1 MSKYR
6 IESKFVRLVS
16 LVLILSTLFL
26 CACNKGESP
35 EVSTEAADG
44 SGEINTNTTTTT
56 TTTSDTEQK
65 PEPEPALDMISM
77 TFSSIGNGSVK
88 DNSKTQYEVDEK
100 TGIVT
105 VKHGGT
111 DSLYNAAKYCV
122 LFQFNDPS
130 VMEAKYKYVRVI
142 YSAKNPEGA
151 DSVALKIR
159 DNAVGGASD
168 VTLATI
174 TSDTDGFVVSN
185 VEQMAISSLS
195 RLLDGTYDTW
205 LFETNLEGGEYCIKG
220 VYFFKSYDEAKKLTV
235 EYADKLMAEEQK
247 KAEEEAAKI
256 TRVSMDFSEG
266 GNVTMKTNQ
275 YTHDAS
281 SVADGVITVSK
292 SEERL
297 YSTTRYMTI
306 PKFNQQKMISAQ
318 HKYIRV
324 LYSVEN
330 PAGLSSVPVLL
341 RATATGETITLVS
354 GAYNTNGYT
363 LSDTASM
370 SNGIISAFILQNDV
384 AIIFDTNTDGGVF
397 RVKGVYFFATQQE
410 ADAFTVE
417 NAVTVELPSE
427 LNPVGS
433 NYPALT
439 LGTNGSCAYTN
450 TKNTNYTPDVA
461 TNSIKINYSGETVM
475 EWASTRYLIK
485 VKFPSEKLLDSSYK
499 YVRIAYCAA
508 NPTGESSVDLV
519 LRTDGTDENDII
531 AATVTAATD
540 GFVLSDAIEL
550 NTQLLNRWINGNH
563 NSLFFKTA
571 TDGGE
576 YYVYGIYFFDSMTEA
591 QAANLSDL
599 MGT

>member
-1 MSKYR
+1 MNPYR
-6 IESKFVRLVS
+6 IKSKLVNFIS
-16 LVLILSTLFL
+16 MLLILSTLFL
-26 CACNKGESP
+26 CACNNGDS
-35 EVSTEAADG
+35 S
-44 SGEINTNTTTTT
+44 EIPTDTSDS
-56 TTTSDTEQK
+56 TSDTTTNTPDVNSGTEPDPE

-88 DNSKTQYEVDEK
+88 ENSKTQYELDEK

-122 LFQFNDPS
+122 LFQFNDAG
-130 VMEAKYKYVRVI
+130 VMDAKYKYVRVI

-174 TSDTDGFVVSN
+174 TTDTDGFVVSN
-185 VEQMAISSLS
+185 AEQMAVSSLS

-220 VYFFKSYDEAKKLTV
+220 VYFFKTFDEAQKLTV

-247 KAEEEAAKI
+247 KAEEEASKI
-256 TRVSMDFSEG
+256 SLVSMDFSEN
-266 GNVTMKTNQ
+266 GNVTLKTNQ
-275 YTHDAS
+275 YTHDAN
-281 SVADGVITVSK
+281 SVVDGVITVSRGAEK
-292 SEERL
+292 L

-306 PKFNQQKMISAQ
+306 PKFKQEKMISVQ

-341 RATATGETITLVS
+341 RATASGETITMAS

-363 LSDTASM
+363 LTDTATM

-384 AIIFDTNTDGGVF
+384 AIIFDTNAEGGVF
-397 RVKGVYFFATQQE
+397 RVKGVYFFATKQE

-417 NAVTVELPSE
+417 NTVTVELPSG
-427 LNPVGS
+427 LNPADS

-450 TKNTNYTPDVA
+450 TKNTQYAPDAA
-461 TNSIKINYSGETVM
+461 TQSIKINYSGETVM
-475 EWASTRYLIK
+475 EWSSTRYLIK
-485 VKFPSEKLLDSSYK
+485 VKFPSAKLLDSSYK

-508 NPTGESSVDLV
+508 NPTDEGSVDLI
-519 LRTDGTDENDII
+519 LRTDGTGDNDVI
-531 AATVTAATD
+531 AATVTSATN
-540 GFVLSDAIEL
+540 GFVLSDAVEL
-550 NTQLLNRWINGNH
+550 NSQLLNRWVNGNH

-571 TDGGE
+571 KDGGE

-591 QAANLSDL
+591 QEANLSDL
-599 MGT
+599 MGS